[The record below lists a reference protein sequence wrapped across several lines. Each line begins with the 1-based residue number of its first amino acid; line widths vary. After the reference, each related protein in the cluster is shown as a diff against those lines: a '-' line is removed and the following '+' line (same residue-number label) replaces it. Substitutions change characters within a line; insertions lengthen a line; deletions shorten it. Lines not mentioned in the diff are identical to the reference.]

1 MIVIAKF
8 TAQGEKL
15 HTQRVSQ
22 IDSTYT
28 KLSSSIV
35 VLLINSLKSVL
46 A

>member
-1 MIVIAKF
+1 MIVIAKL

-28 KLSSSIV
+28 KLFSSVV
-35 VLLINSLKSVL
+35 VLLINSLKKVIE
-46 A
+46 

>member
-8 TAQGEKL
+8 TAQEEKL

-28 KLSSSIV
+28 KLSSSV
-35 VLLINSLKSVL
+35 DVPLINRFKNVL

>member
-1 MIVIAKF
+1 MIVF
-8 TAQGEKL
+8 TKLIVQDLKL

-28 KLSSSIV
+28 KLFSSIV
-35 VLLINSLKSVL
+35 VLLINSSKSVL